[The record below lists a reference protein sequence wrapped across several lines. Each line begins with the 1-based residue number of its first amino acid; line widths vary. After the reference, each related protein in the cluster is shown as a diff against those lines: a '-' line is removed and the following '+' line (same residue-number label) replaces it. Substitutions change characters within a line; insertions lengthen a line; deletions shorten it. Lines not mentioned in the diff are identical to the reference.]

1 MVVMETERRG
11 RSRCDEDRR
20 KGTDW
25 MWYRQREKEEADV
38 MKTAESVVSG

>member
-1 MVVMETERRG
+1 MKTERG
-11 RSRCDEDRR
+11 RRSGCDEDRR